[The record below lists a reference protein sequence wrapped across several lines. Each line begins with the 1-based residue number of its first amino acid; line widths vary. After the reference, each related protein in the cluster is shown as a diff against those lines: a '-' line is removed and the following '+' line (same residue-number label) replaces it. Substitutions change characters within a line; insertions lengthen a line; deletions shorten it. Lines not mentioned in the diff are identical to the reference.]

1 MNGKRKP
8 PIIAT
13 SAYLLLLIIVF
24 IVLALAPNGDGTGF
38 IWLVILV
45 FPAGWTV
52 IFLLPG
58 GFSLILGAGLNA
70 AFIYT
75 VLGGFR
81 AIPKT

>member
-1 MNGKRKP
+1 MNGKRKL

-45 FPAGWTV
+45 FPAGRQRSVCWYTHLSPSTGY
-52 IFLLPG
+52 LL
-58 GFSLILGAGLNA
+58 AG
-70 AFIYT
+70 
-75 VLGGFR
+75 
-81 AIPKT
+81 